1 MESRSES
8 NSAIWSL
15 IKLWWIG
22 ISCSICQKA
31 YRDNNCINALFMKP
45 QLSNAVWMLES
56 LDKIKKICEFAFDY
70 SAPKNN
76 FISDFADCFFTLLAA
91 AQISTQGTQSGY
103 CWFGQ
108 EFWRQFDNDCLK
120 DCQTIY
126 RWIIFLEIDILYR
139 SEVEQRSEAQT
150 GLLCQLLYLSASPIK
165 ECR

>member
-1 MESRSES
+1 
-8 NSAIWSL
+8 
-15 IKLWWIG
+15 
-22 ISCSICQKA
+22 
-31 YRDNNCINALFMKP
+31 
-45 QLSNAVWMLES
+45 MLES

-76 FISDFADCFFTLLAA
+76 FILDFADCFFTLLAA

-126 RWIIFLEIDILYR
+126 R
-139 SEVEQRSEAQT
+139 
-150 GLLCQLLYLSASPIK
+150 
-165 ECR
+165 